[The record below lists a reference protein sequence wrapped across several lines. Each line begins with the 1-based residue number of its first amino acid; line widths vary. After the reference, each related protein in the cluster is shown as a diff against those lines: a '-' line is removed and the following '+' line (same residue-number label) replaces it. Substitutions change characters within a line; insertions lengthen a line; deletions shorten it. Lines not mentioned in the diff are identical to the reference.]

1 MRLLREAEDTRDT
14 ARRLHIVTLL
24 RGRVCGRRSERAVCC
39 ATDPED
45 TPRPQEAGAGAGLR
59 RLGAFRNIFHDI
71 GGTAYALD
79 SRTILIKV
87 CLDIVGFVNKAVD
100 KKIPKII
107 DPMKSIKSSIQALK

>member
-1 MRLLREAEDTRDT
+1 MRLLREAEETRDT
-14 ARRLHIVTLL
+14 ARQLHIVTLL
-24 RGRVCGRRSERAVCC
+24 RGRVCGRRSDRAVCC

-45 TPRPQEAGAGAGLR
+45 TPRPQEAGAGAGPR

-87 CLDIVGFVNKAVD
+87 CLDIVGFDLVNKAVD
-100 KKIPKII
+100 
-107 DPMKSIKSSIQALK
+107 LRLNL

>member
-1 MRLLREAEDTRDT
+1 MRLLREAEETRDT
-14 ARRLHIVTLL
+14 ARQLHIVTLL
-24 RGRVCGRRSERAVCC
+24 RGRVCGRRSDRAVCC

-45 TPRPQEAGAGAGLR
+45 TPRPQEAGAGAGAGLR

-87 CLDIVGFVNKAVD
+87 CLDLDIVGFDLVNKAVD
-100 KKIPKII
+100 LR
-107 DPMKSIKSSIQALK
+107 MNF